1 MDNVTQKT
9 IPYNVLNYDNY
20 TVYHLHSDY
29 SNANGYADSCS
40 KFKEYI
46 KLAKKQNMKALAFS
60 EHGNCYDWIKKKQEC
75 DKAGIKYIHGVEMYL
90 CTELQDDDRERLA
103 PQHAA
108 VLVHL
113 YARAH
118 ARLARERRRSCRDG
132 ENKKAARVA
141 YLRRAR

>member
-60 EHGNCYDWIKKKQEC
+60 EHGNCYDWIKVASFAEAWIEIFTRRKKV
-75 DKAGIKYIHGVEMYL
+75 YY
-90 CTELQDDDRERLA
+90 
-103 PQHAA
+103 
-108 VLVHL
+108 VLVASFAEAWIEISDCPPNELNDKHTI
-113 YARAH
+113 
-118 ARLARERRRSCRDG
+118 
-132 ENKKAARVA
+132 K
-141 YLRRAR
+141 

>member
-46 KLAKKQNMKALAFS
+46 KLAKKQNMKA
-60 EHGNCYDWIKKKQEC
+60 
-75 DKAGIKYIHGVEMYL
+75 
-90 CTELQDDDRERLA
+90 
-103 PQHAA
+103 
-108 VLVHL
+108 
-113 YARAH
+113 
-118 ARLARERRRSCRDG
+118 
-132 ENKKAARVA
+132 
-141 YLRRAR
+141 

>member
-46 KLAKKQNMKALAFS
+46 KLAKKQNKTKIGSEDLLLAIIEEPSSLAMKVLGQLGVDAVEVRYGIL
-60 EHGNCYDWIKKKQEC
+60 NEC
-75 DKAGIKYIHGVEMYL
+75 QKS
-90 CTELQDDDRERLA
+90 R
-103 PQHAA
+103 
-108 VLVHL
+108 
-113 YARAH
+113 
-118 ARLARERRRSCRDG
+118 
-132 ENKKAARVA
+132 
-141 YLRRAR
+141 